1 MIFIHDK
8 EVNKIAECNLLN
20 YIINPPKR
28 TKNLNINYSHIL
40 HVCMNTRHGRSNFKN
55 FRILLGSVH
64 RSTIVMGSLVEKLHP
79 EKHAVIQWHTQAGDI
94 TNNINVKVDY
104 TLPAIS
110 ATNVM
115 TWNCHVDGSAK
126 DIYYMILVQY
136 LLI

>member
-1 MIFIHDK
+1 MK
-8 EVNKIAECNLLN
+8 
-20 YIINPPKR
+20 
-28 TKNLNINYSHIL
+28 
-40 HVCMNTRHGRSNFKN
+40 TRHGRSNFKN

-79 EKHAVIQWHTQAGDI
+79 EKHAVIQWHTQARNI
-94 TNNINVKVDY
+94 TTNIKVKVDS
-104 TLPAIS
+104 TVPAIS

-126 DIYYMILVQY
+126 GRYDMILGQY